1 MRAKLFVAALTL
13 GLLLSVLV
21 AIPPPAQALVTTF
34 IDPPKYDPFLYTP
47 NETIRFT
54 INVGPADPRT
64 FDVLVVW
71 DNGPLRIEWSG
82 SLFDDQTI
90 PAAASSLVLT
100 YKLPATIPDGDF
112 YWIEVHD
119 ENWIE
124 NAGVGQTFG
133 NTPRLFVRTWAINLE
148 FDRPA
153 YLPGDDVTVIWSVNS
168 LRNGSLAPNGVGKLW
183 VWDSA
188 NIPLISPNPHTFSL
202 PNGTLQFTLLG
213 TIPTDRSIIGFA
225 YYNNTQSNPDRFADA
240 IAFAEVDGLRIVV
253 NVPSNTYEPG
263 GIVTVEVRARVTDG
277 PIFPA
282 TPGAPGV
289 EIDITVTDQLTG
301 LAVDGYGAQNL
312 LTDARGYVRHVFQLA
327 SGVAVGTSYQVL
339 ADGVANNAVTA
350 SGTDVFAVASNVEVV
365 AILTFNKNQYMSG
378 DTVEMDVDVLGS
390 APPFTYIYEV
400 RDGPFTT
407 SSLLAGATSTDR
419 MFSYRIPNT
428 YDGPIV
434 FQATAD
440 DGDGNRA
447 VAGRQFNVV
456 TGLLLVNLDRMEY
469 GANDRIT
476 ASFSL
481 LTNVMSAPT
490 FYYEIFDTSL
500 FPGTLEASGVV
511 MTATATSGS
520 VTFQVPAIP
529 ADEYTFR
536 ITATEPGR
544 VVVGETSAVHTGG
557 VLLQITVDKT
567 SYLPGETIRIS
578 YALIPRGRT
587 ALPQAFAFV
596 IEMFGTPGIVIQTAS
611 DRGELT
617 FTLPANI
624 GHGPTNLF
632 VFEFMT
638 GASANTVVQI
648 GPTNLLWDTTIG
660 GIPAFAVILG
670 IGLLLVILLMVL
682 MWRRMS
688 MGSMARKAPAEK
700 PAPPPSP
707 TAVPGTAPMAVS
719 CKACGL
725 PIEITTSKR
734 PIEVMCP
741 NCGETQMVQ

>member
-21 AIPPPAQALVTTF
+21 AIPPPAQAAVTASV
-34 IDPPKYDPFLYTP
+34 DPPKYDPFFYTP
-47 NETIRFT
+47 GETIRFT

-71 DNGPLRIEWSG
+71 DNGPSRIEWSG
-82 SLFDDQTI
+82 TLFDDQTI
-90 PAAASSLVLT
+90 PAAVSSLVLT
-100 YKLPATIPDGDF
+100 YTMPAAIPDGDY

-124 NAGVGQTFG
+124 NAGVGTSFG
-133 NTPRLFVRTWAINLE
+133 NIPRLFVRTWAISLE

-168 LRNGSLAPNGVGKLW
+168 LRNGSLAPNGSGKLW

-188 NIPLISPNPHTFSL
+188 DIPLISPNPHTFLL
-202 PNGTLQFTLLG
+202 PTGTLQFTLLG
-213 TIPTDRSIIGFA
+213 TVPTDRSIIGFA
-225 YYNNTQSNPDRFADA
+225 YYNNTQSNPDRFASA
-240 IAFAEVDGLRIVV
+240 NAFAEVDGLRIVV

-263 GIVTVEVRARVTDG
+263 GIVTLDVRARVTDG
-277 PIFPA
+277 PIFPT

-312 LTDARGYVRHVFQLA
+312 LTDAHGYVRHGFQLA
-327 SGVAVGTSYQVL
+327 SGVAEGTSYQVL

-350 SGTDVFAVASNVEVV
+350 SGTDVFAVAVNVEVV

-378 DTVEMDVDVLGS
+378 DLVEMDVDVLGS
-390 APPFTYIYEV
+390 AGPFTYMYEV
-400 RDGPFTT
+400 RDGTT
-407 SSLLAGATSTDR
+407 GSLLAGATSTDR
-419 MFSYRIPNT
+419 RFSYRIPNT

-440 DGDGNRA
+440 DGGGNPA
-447 VAGRQFNVV
+447 VAGRQFTVL

-481 LTNVMSAPT
+481 LTNVMTAPT
-490 FYYEIFDTSL
+490 FYYEVFDTSA
-500 FPGTLEASGVV
+500 FPFTLVESGVV
-511 MTATATSGS
+511 TTTTATAGS
-520 VTFQVPAIP
+520 VTFQVPAVP
-529 ADEYTFR
+529 ADEYTFL
-536 ITATEPGR
+536 ITATELGR
-544 VVVGETSAVHTGG
+544 VVMGDAFAVLTGG

-596 IEMFGTPGIVIQTAS
+596 IEMFGTPRMVVQTAS

-617 FTLPANI
+617 FALPADI

-632 VFEFMT
+632 VYELTT
-638 GASANTVVQI
+638 GASANTVVRI
-648 GPTNLLWDTTIG
+648 GSTNPLWDTTIG

-670 IGLLLVILLMVL
+670 IALLFVILLMVL

-688 MGSMARKAPAEK
+688 MGGIAPKAPAEK
-700 PAPPPSP
+700 PAPPPSA
-707 TAVPGTAPMAVS
+707 TAVPGPAPMSVS
-719 CKACGL
+719 CKACGS

-741 NCGETQMVQ
+741 NCGETQMAQ